1 MSATEIISH
10 PSVLLPLHRLDQP
23 SSSSSM
29 ASLLKASAW
38 DYSIGDISEI
48 EKLAQ
53 QIKAE
58 QGKDSSSYRE
68 FKTALVQLR
77 EAHMPFR
84 CYDFWKKTSRSN
96 LPYRFYEGLQRTVKY
111 KPPASK
117 ENRRE
122 MKQKLLELF
131 SPREIQEKLKLLSRL
146 TFIHGSSTSAL
157 AMMLLSDNFQLKCT
171 GALLADRI
179 APMCGELTVG
189 ISNKGINNA
198 NVSVET
204 VRDIDRIKSYT
215 TIAYFNPKHLGH
227 LFNLT
232 SYSLFMES
240 QWNKRTIELLQLK
253 QWDYEAFVQ
262 GIVPHRDAWLAG
274 LDQERQKQ
282 EKPLRQLIAMIEHD
296 FTAEEQEFLHTY
308 RSTGPTCALPM
319 PLSLQPIFS
328 SAADIPRAGEVSI
341 GFSINSVKNEVAYSR
356 SGSSTWLELLIKTL
370 DTKLEGGRQ
379 DHLDQLKPIF
389 IKKLDRIQA
398 GHQRIVAEL
407 MSDAPPAVQIPTDE
421 HIRSLITDPAP
432 IIFAST
438 SVKPKP
444 SHPDPNPME
453 YLLDTPVYLGEEGCD
468 ILFTNTEE
476 SRERIRAVLPEHLKN
491 EIEVRLF
498 EELDFGKLPLI
509 HGPSQIRSS

>member
-10 PSVLLPLHRLDQP
+10 PSILLPLHSLDKP

-29 ASLLKASAW
+29 PNLLKASVW
-38 DYSIGDISEI
+38 DYSIGDICEI
-48 EKLAQ
+48 EKIARQ
-53 QIKAE
+53 VKAE
-58 QGKDSSSYRE
+58 HGKSSPLYQE
-68 FKTALVQLR
+68 YKAALRQLHS
-77 EAHMPFR
+77 AHMPFR
-84 CYDFWKKTSRSN
+84 CYDFWKKTSRSS
-96 LPYRFYEGLQRTVKY
+96 LPHHFYEGLQKTVKY

-122 MKQKLLELF
+122 MKQKLVELF
-131 SPREIQEKLKLLSRL
+131 SPSEIQEKMKLLSRL

-157 AMMLLSDNFQLKCT
+157 AMMLLSSNFQLKCT
-171 GALLADRI
+171 GALLADRT

-204 VRDIDRIKSYT
+204 VRDIERIRSYAG
-215 TIAYFNPKHLGH
+215 IAYFSPKHLKH
-227 LFNLT
+227 LFKLG

-240 QWNKRTIELLQLK
+240 QWNRRTIELLQLK
-253 QWDYEAFVQ
+253 QWNYDAFIQ

-274 LDQERQKQ
+274 IDQEWQKQ
-282 EKPLRQLIAMIEHD
+282 EKPLRQLIALIEHD
-296 FTAEEQEFLHTY
+296 FTGEEKEFLNTY
-308 RSTGPTCALPM
+308 RSIGPSCPLRM
-319 PLSLQPIFS
+319 PHSLQTIFS
-328 SAADIPRAGEVSI
+328 SVADIPRAGEVSI
-341 GFSINSVKNEVAYSR
+341 HFSISAVKNEVAYCR

-389 IKKLDRIQA
+389 VKELDLIQA

-407 MSDAPPAVQIPTDE
+407 MSDAPPAIQIPADE

-438 SVKPKP
+438 TVKPKP
-444 SHPDPNPME
+444 SHPNPNPME

-468 ILFTNTEE
+468 ILFTDTEE
-476 SRERIRAVLPEHLKN
+476 SRERIKAVLPEHLRN
-491 EIEVRLF
+491 EIEVHLF
-498 EELDFGKLPLI
+498 EEMDVGNLPLI
-509 HGPSQIRSS
+509 HDPDQIR